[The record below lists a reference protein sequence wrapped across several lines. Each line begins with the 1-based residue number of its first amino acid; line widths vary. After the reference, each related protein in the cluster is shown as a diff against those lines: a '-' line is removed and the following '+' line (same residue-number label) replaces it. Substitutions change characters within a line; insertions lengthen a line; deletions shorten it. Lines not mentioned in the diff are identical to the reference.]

1 MTYNISKQLQQITEN
16 KDAFQFDLNSYKAA
30 TLQELENYKKTGAAE
45 NLVNIAINT
54 ILLIADNQGVEL
66 IGNDVK
72 ALPVKKK
79 HTELTDHTEL
89 IDLEKIISNIQHKI
103 KNNIFTKANARA
115 ILRTTGSFIEL
126 QKKNFRRELA
136 SQIQARLAKTQ

>member
-1 MTYNISKQLQQITEN
+1 MTYDISKELQEIAEK
-16 KDAFQFDLNSYKAA
+16 KDAFNFDLNNYKIA

-45 NLVNIAINT
+45 NLANIAINT
-54 ILLIADNQGVEL
+54 ILLINGNQGLEI
-66 IGNDVK
+66 IGNYVK
-72 ALPVKKK
+72 ALPIKNKN
-79 HTELTDHTEL
+79 TELA
-89 IDLEKIISNIQHKI
+89 DLEKIISNIQHTI
-103 KNNIFTKANARA
+103 KNNIFTKMNAKA

>member
-1 MTYNISKQLQQITEN
+1 MTYNISKQLQKITEN

-45 NLVNIAINT
+45 NLANIAINT
-54 ILLIADNQGVEL
+54 ILLIADNQGVEI

-72 ALPVKKK
+72 ALPVKNK
-79 HTELTDHTEL
+79 HTELAG
-89 IDLEKIISNIQHKI
+89 LEKIISNIQNTI

>member
-72 ALPVKKK
+72 ALPVKNKN
-79 HTELTDHTEL
+79 TVLA
-89 IDLEKIISNIQHKI
+89 DLEKIISNIQYTL
-103 KNNIFTKANARA
+103 KNNIFTKANVKA
-115 ILRTTGSFIEL
+115 ILRATSSLIEL
-126 QKKNFRRELA
+126 ENKNFRRELA
-136 SQIQARLAKTQ
+136 AQIQARLAEKE

>member
-1 MTYNISKQLQQITEN
+1 MTYNISKELQKITEN
-16 KDAFQFDLNSYKAA
+16 KDAFQFDLNSYKAD

-45 NLVNIAINT
+45 NLANIAINT

-79 HTELTDHTEL
+79 HTELA
-89 IDLEKIISNIQHKI
+89 DLEKIISNIQNTI
-103 KNNIFTKANARA
+103 KNNIFTKANVKA
-115 ILRTTGSFIEL
+115 ILRATSSLIEL
-126 QKKNFRRELA
+126 ENKNFRRELA
-136 SQIQARLAKTQ
+136 AQIKARLAEMK

>member
-1 MTYNISKQLQQITEN
+1 MTYNISKELQKITEN

-45 NLVNIAINT
+45 NLANIAINT
-54 ILLIADNQGVEL
+54 ILLIADNQGVEI

-72 ALPVKKK
+72 ALPIKNKNAQ
-79 HTELTDHTEL
+79 LA
-89 IDLEKIISNIQHKI
+89 DLEKIISNIQYTL
-103 KNNIFTKANARA
+103 KNDIFTKVNAKA

-126 QKKNFRRELA
+126 ENKNFRRELA

>member
-1 MTYNISKQLQQITEN
+1 MTYDISKELQEIAEK
-16 KDAFQFDLNSYKAA
+16 KDAFNFDLNSYKIA
-30 TLQELENYKKTGAAE
+30 TLQELESYKKTGTAE
-45 NLVNIAINT
+45 NLANIAINT
-54 ILLIADNQGVEL
+54 ILLIANNQGVEL

-79 HTELTDHTEL
+79 HTELAG
-89 IDLEKIISNIQHKI
+89 LEKIISNIQYTI
-103 KNNIFTKANARA
+103 KNNIFTKVNARA

>member
-66 IGNDVK
+66 IGNYVK
-72 ALPVKKK
+72 ALPVKNKN
-79 HTELTDHTEL
+79 TELA
-89 IDLEKIISNIQHKI
+89 DLEKIISNIQYTL
-103 KNNIFTKANARA
+103 KNNIFTKANVKA
-115 ILRTTGSFIEL
+115 ILRATSSLIEL
-126 QKKNFRRELA
+126 ENKNFRRELA
-136 SQIQARLAKTQ
+136 AQIQARLTEKE

>member
-1 MTYNISKQLQQITEN
+1 MTYNISKELQKITEN

-45 NLVNIAINT
+45 NLANIAINT

-72 ALPVKKK
+72 ALPVKNKN
-79 HTELTDHTEL
+79 TELA
-89 IDLEKIISNIQHKI
+89 DLKKIISNIQYTL
-103 KNNIFTKANARA
+103 KNNIFTKANVKA
-115 ILRTTGSFIEL
+115 ILRATSSLIEL
-126 QKKNFRRELA
+126 ENKNFRRELA
-136 SQIQARLAKTQ
+136 AQIQARLAEMK